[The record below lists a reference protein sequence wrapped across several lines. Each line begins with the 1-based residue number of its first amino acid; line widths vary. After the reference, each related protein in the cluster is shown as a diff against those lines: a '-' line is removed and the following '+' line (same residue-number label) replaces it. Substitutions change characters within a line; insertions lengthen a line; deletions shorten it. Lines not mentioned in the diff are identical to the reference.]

1 MKTILKTILFLVLVA
16 TIGCSPE
23 NEVIPINAS
32 DKLIGHWVNP
42 VYNSN
47 GSEFQL
53 TRASSLK
60 DGEYGLSFLEKTQC
74 VERSSGWCGTPPL
87 SFVDFQGT
95 WTRTD
100 TMVIMTIDN
109 GINGMQ
115 NIKWVIKTLNDK
127 TLILE
132 RM

>member
-1 MKTILKTILFLVLVA
+1 MKTIIKTILFLVLVT
-16 TIGCSPE
+16 TIGCSQE
-23 NEVIPINAS
+23 NETIPINAS
-32 DKLIGHWVNP
+32 DKLIGHWINP
-42 VYNSN
+42 VYT
-47 GSEFQL
+47 ETELQL

-60 DGEYGLSFLEKTQC
+60 DDGYGLSFLEKTQC

-87 SFVDFQGT
+87 SFMDFQGT

-100 TMVIMTIDN
+100 SVLIMTIDN
-109 GINGMQ
+109 GLGLQ
-115 NIKWVIKTLNDK
+115 NIKWAIKTLNDK